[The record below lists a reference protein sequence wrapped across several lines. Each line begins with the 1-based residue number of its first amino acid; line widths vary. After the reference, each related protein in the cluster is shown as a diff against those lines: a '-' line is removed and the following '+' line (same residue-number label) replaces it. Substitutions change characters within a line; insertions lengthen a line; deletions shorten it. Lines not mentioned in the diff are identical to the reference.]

1 VLLSSVFILL
11 KPFRTGGDLLQL
23 NGYQSSQ
30 AFSSFDVQTL
40 MRAIEQVEKKLDGLG
55 STVIEKLDSVSKRM
69 EESFKNDL
77 PLKAT
82 KHANYHRWIVESNF
96 GSVSCDTVEKLIA
109 TNTALSDK
117 TIAISMVR
125 SCSFSFKFQNYIC
138 ILFSPQV
145 FFISERYKASK
156 SIGAFV
162 NQAYR
167 LFLCDETSQKMQW
180 HSVGRVNDLRPGLSG
195 LMNMLSVIGGKHLL
209 FALTYSPYFLLF
221 FFYFSCS

>member
-1 VLLSSVFILL
+1 VLLSNVFILL

-96 GSVSCDTVEKLIA
+96 GSVTCDTVEKLIA

-125 SCSFSFKFQNYIC
+125 SCSFSFKFQN
-138 ILFSPQV
+138 
-145 FFISERYKASK
+145 
-156 SIGAFV
+156 
-162 NQAYR
+162 
-167 LFLCDETSQKMQW
+167 
-180 HSVGRVNDLRPGLSG
+180 
-195 LMNMLSVIGGKHLL
+195 
-209 FALTYSPYFLLF
+209 
-221 FFYFSCS
+221 